1 MEMVFWHAVVAPQM
15 TFGLLNFPSHQIGCI
30 RLQILY
36 DQLSKLVKILDRG
49 IAIHHTQFSR
59 RSGKGTSH
67 KTTN

>member
-49 IAIHHTQFSR
+49 IAIHHT
-59 RSGKGTSH
+59 
-67 KTTN
+67 